1 MIFRNQYDNQKPVIL
16 NIYIKFE
23 NFLICFLVIIFYAY
37 MSKIDLK
44 EMYLIIYSYKFNN
57 IFISLTMSSPASTPA
72 KKVRA
77 TKKADLTLIHP
88 EELPN
93 QSEPKAKKDKASKP
107 KTDKASKPKTD
118 KAKTSKK
125 AESDDSK
132 DVPDKKKTLPAKYK
146 KFIQFSY
153 FLMMQLNKDEQ
164 LISQDKFFELAHIY
178 DDIDQQMTFVDSFF
192 NDKNINKSIKS
203 TSPEVLAKLAKKE
216 AKLQAKQ
223 QAKLD
228 KIAEKNA
235 AKDAKRQAKLLK
247 KTNNKKNDLPSDDI
261 VADLVSIANNKQS
274 NIDIHLNHDHNHN
287 HDHDDNLNHDDDDEL
302 LEVELL
308 TLNSPVNQINQ
319 CLVDKL
325 GNAYHTNDHT
335 LIGKINDNN
344 LILF

>member
-1 MIFRNQYDNQKPVIL
+1 
-16 NIYIKFE
+16 
-23 NFLICFLVIIFYAY
+23 
-37 MSKIDLK
+37 
-44 EMYLIIYSYKFNN
+44 
-57 IFISLTMSSPASTPA
+57 MSSPAATPI

-77 TKKADLTLIHP
+77 TKKANLSLTPP
-88 EELPN
+88 EEVPI
-93 QSEPKAKKDKASKP
+93 QTEPKPKKAKVSKP
-107 KTDKASKPKTD
+107 KTAKPKASN
-118 KAKTSKK
+118 TSD
-125 AESDDSK
+125 SDDSKNSDSK
-132 DVPDKKKTLPAKYK
+132 DVPDKKKSLPAKYK

-178 DDIDQQMTFVDSFF
+178 DDIDQQMAFVDSFF

-203 TSPEVLAKLAKKE
+203 TSPEVLAKLAEKQ
-216 AKLQAKQ
+216 AKLQLKQ

-228 KIAEKNA
+228 KIAEKNS

-247 KTNNKKNDLPSDDI
+247 KTNNNKNNKLKNNDDDI
-261 VADLVSIANNKQS
+261 VAELVSIANNQS
-274 NIDIHLNHDHNHN
+274 SSNDDDILLNHDHNHK
-287 HDHDDNLNHDDDDEL
+287 HDHEINNNDDDEL

-308 TLNSPVNQINQ
+308 TLNTPVNQIKQ

-325 GNAYHTNDHT
+325 GNAYHSNDHT